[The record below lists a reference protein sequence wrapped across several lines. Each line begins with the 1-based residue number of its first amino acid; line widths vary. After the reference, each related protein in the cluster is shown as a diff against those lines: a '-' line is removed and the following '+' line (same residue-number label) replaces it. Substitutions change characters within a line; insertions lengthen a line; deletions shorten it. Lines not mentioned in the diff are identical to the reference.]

1 MKNQIIQKF
10 HEIGVGF
17 ENTNTKHGDTQRL
30 ENLWFTYGNR
40 YRLGIYYIILYYI
53 IIYIIIYIY
62 PINMVIDGGI
72 YRPPKLGM
80 FTH

>member
-40 YRLGIYYIILYYI
+40 YRLGIYYIILYYY
-53 IIYIIIYIY
+53 IYIIIYISNKHGDRWGH
-62 PINMVIDGGI
+62 I
-72 YRPPKLGM
+72 
-80 FTH
+80 